1 MKFTYSLLGAAVLG
15 LGLVACD
22 PAKTAENNAD
32 AATAANAAASNAPEQ
47 IDSTPEP
54 ANTSTTASNDQ
65 AKPTENTK
73 PTDPPKQL
81 TPDEQ
86 KQAQIDA
93 EAKKAN
99 NEKEG
104 EGKITDMKATKDP
117 NAKTPVPPRSKVDS
131 MKRAT
136 VERAVV
142 SKVAADFQGTWRF
155 EIPENKKA
163 QLLAEF
169 KKDAK
174 LKNMKLPES
183 TLVIKPNG
191 TFEINEVMI
200 MNRKILGTYTVKDG
214 VATFVVKTVNGG
226 PPKQLADKRGFI
238 AVIDKSGKL
247 IHQSSMEYTKK

>member
-22 PAKTAENNAD
+22 PAKPAENNAD
-32 AATAANAAASNAPEQ
+32 ATNAAASNTPEQ
-47 IDSTPEP
+47 IDSTPEL
-54 ANTSTTASNDQ
+54 ANTDATATADPS
-65 AKPTENTK
+65 KPADATK

-86 KQAQIDA
+86 KQAKIDA

-117 NAKTPVPPRSKVDS
+117 NAKPPIQPRSKVDS
-131 MKRAT
+131 MKRNT
-136 VERAVV
+136 IEQAVT

-155 EIPENKKA
+155 EIPAARRAK
-163 QLLAEF
+163 LLEEF
-169 KKDAK
+169 KKNSK
-174 LKNMKLPES
+174 FKNMKVPES
-183 TLVIKPNG
+183 TLHVKSDG
-191 TFEINEVMI
+191 TFEINEVMGED
-200 MNRKILGTYTVKDG
+200 RKILGTYTVKDG

-226 PPKQLADKRGFI
+226 PPKQQADKRGFI
-238 AVIDKSGKL
+238 AVIDKTGKL
-247 IHQSSMEYTKK
+247 IHQSSLQYTKK

>member
-15 LGLVACD
+15 LGLLACD
-22 PAKTAENNAD
+22 PAKPAENNAD
-32 AATAANAAASNAPEQ
+32 ATNAAASNTPEQ

-54 ANTSTTASNDQ
+54 ANTDATATANQ
-65 AKPTENTK
+65 TKPTGDSK

-86 KQAQIDA
+86 KQAKIDA

-117 NAKTPVPPRSKVDS
+117 NAKPPIQPRSKVDS
-131 MKRAT
+131 MKRNT
-136 VERAVV
+136 IERAVAG
-142 SKVAADFQGTWRF
+142 KVAADFQGTWRF
-155 EIPENKKA
+155 EIPADKRAKL
-163 QLLAEF
+163 QAEF
-169 KKDAK
+169 RKNPK

-183 TLVIKPNG
+183 TLIVKSDG
-191 TFEINEVMI
+191 TFEIDEVMI
-200 MNRKILGTYTVKDG
+200 ENRKLLGTYTVKDG
-214 VATFVVKTVNGG
+214 VASFVVKTVNGA
-226 PPKQLADKRGFI
+226 PPKQQADKRGFI

-247 IHQSSMEYTKK
+247 IHQSSLEYTKK

>member
-1 MKFTYSLLGAAVLG
+1 MKFTYSFLGAAVLG

-32 AATAANAAASNAPEQ
+32 ATNAAASNTPEQ

-54 ANTSTTASNDQ
+54 ANTDGTATANQS
-65 AKPTENTK
+65 KPTGETK

-86 KQAQIDA
+86 KQAKIDA

-117 NAKTPVPPRSKVDS
+117 NAKAPIQPRSKVDAL
-131 MKRAT
+131 KRQT
-136 VERAVV
+136 IERAAPGT
-142 SKVAADFQGTWRF
+142 VAANFHGTWHF
-155 EIPENKKA
+155 EIPADRRAKL
-163 QLLAEF
+163 QAEF
-169 KKDAK
+169 KKNPK
-174 LKNMKLPES
+174 LKNTKLPES
-183 TLVIKPNG
+183 TLIVKSNG

-200 MNRKILGTYTVKDG
+200 ENRKLLGTYTVKDG

-226 PPKQLADKRGFI
+226 PPKQLADKRGFV

-247 IHQSSMEYTKK
+247 VHQSSLEYTKK